1 MMSNGTTSPEWPP
14 QITRRP
20 SFASESSP
28 FWKSSPPTCS
38 KTRSTPRP
46 SVSRITSST
55 TSCVLWLIPWSIPS
69 SAARASF
76 SSELALPITVAPAR
90 RASWTAAEPIPLPTE
105 LIITVSVGGEP
116 AAREQH
122 VPRRPEGD
130 LERGR
135 RLVGE
140 LLGHAHQVP
149 GGADELLGVAAG
161 GAEAD
166 EAGGVTERLAAG
178 PAVAAVAA
186 MVHQERHHAVA
197 GLPALDALADLCDP
211 ADDLDPEDERRLDR
225 EARQR
230 PRGRRRP
237 GG

>member
-1 MMSNGTTSPEWPP
+1 MTLFWPRKNGMMSNGTTSPEWPP

-20 SFASESSP
+20 SFASESRP

-105 LIITVSVGGEP
+105 LIITVSVG
-116 AAREQH
+116 ASR
-122 VPRRPEGD
+122 PR
-130 LERGR
+130 
-135 RLVGE
+135 VNS
-140 LLGHAHQVP
+140 
-149 GGADELLGVAAG
+149 
-161 GAEAD
+161 
-166 EAGGVTERLAAG
+166 
-178 PAVAAVAA
+178 
-186 MVHQERHHAVA
+186 MCHAVPKA
-197 GLPALDALADLCDP
+197 IWSAAAASSESSSGTRIRCPVAQTSCSA
-211 ADDLDPEDERRLDR
+211 
-225 EARQR
+225 
-230 PRGRRRP
+230 
-237 GG
+237 